1 MLSTFWLLTLAG
13 GGLRLVLGLLL
24 RRYTRYRL
32 SISQPVAGV
41 LIILAGLPGFVSPIS
56 FPVPLSLTLG
66 FLGVDLVL
74 QRVGRAGE

>member
-1 MLSTFWLLTLAG
+1 MLSSFWLLTLLG
-13 GGLRLVLGLLL
+13 GALRLVSGLLL
-24 RRYTRYRL
+24 RRFGPYRL

-56 FPVPLSLTLG
+56 FPVPLGLTLG

>member
-1 MLSTFWLLTLAG
+1 MLSSFWLLTLLGAS
-13 GGLRLVLGLLL
+13 LRLVLGLLL
-24 RRYTRYRL
+24 RRNTPYRL

-74 QRVGRAGE
+74 QHVGRTGE

>member
-1 MLSTFWLLTLAG
+1 L
-13 GGLRLVLGLLL
+13 
-24 RRYTRYRL
+24 
-32 SISQPVAGV
+32 ISQPVAGV

-56 FPVPLSLTLG
+56 FPVPLGLTLG